1 MSFLE
6 KWTKRATKTAHE
18 TFKEVSAKDAA
29 EKLDILEPIVEIAMM
44 VFIAAAAIRGSKA
57 APVPIPQPQPMAQRP
72 VDITLPISLI
82 FRKEDL

>member
-18 TFKEVSAKDAA
+18 TFKEVSIKDAA
-29 EKLDILEPIVEIAMM
+29 EKLDILEPIVKIGAM
-44 VFIAAAAIRGSKA
+44 VFIAAAAIKGSKA
-57 APVPIPQPQPMAQRP
+57 VPVQIPQPQPIVQRP

>member
-29 EKLDILEPIVEIAMM
+29 EKLNILEPIVEIAMM
-44 VFIAAAAIRGSKA
+44 VGVTIAAFKGAKSVSPTQIPCQDPIS
-57 APVPIPQPQPMAQRP
+57 PMTVVPIN
-72 VDITLPISLI
+72 LI
-82 FRKEDL
+82 FRRGDMP